1 MATYYLY
8 NGSKDVNIYKS
19 ASKNSKKMGTIKK
32 KDYVKATALKN
43 GFYKVNKGYVDCRD
57 VYADNVGSSKKYKNY
72 FNQNSDSGMIWK
84 DKSIGNLLLF
94 SKINL
99 QAKSIVFVHNSAS
112 SSSTKIGFLNSGC
125 IIIINLACYDPT
137 NMAVRHNSTSTVEN
151 SEGMW
156 YKIYSVSGEYTG
168 VVKDKWIN
176 LTTNKDLLSKKS
188 SSTNMS
194 TNTSSTSS
202 SASPVEE
209 EKTVEAYSEYM
220 TKEQYSKK
228 LEDGLK
234 VEDLRNVFG
243 MPYQFL
249 PLTDPR
255 IDVDDN
261 GSNSVG
267 SIEQFGSMYTKK
279 IINPMPLLLMTPG
292 SPEFMSSYN
301 KSQRS
306 LMLGKYLNLGIDSTT
321 LESLINE
328 KSGKFYSLRYNYTE
342 YFYYV
347 NAMCRSAAF
356 FLGIEDIEINKH
368 KLKDF
373 NWLWDNNSNGT
384 DVFGHAGL
392 RRFLGTYAG
401 AIPFYIEAET
411 SITDSFSNS
420 TSQSSI
426 SDSINGLS
434 DQARELNFLM
444 GTVSSATGGSLDNF
458 VGTDGASKNLENIS
472 DQIKSMMGGKNNI
485 LSNLTNHVSTIL
497 SGGKMIFPEIWT
509 DSSFSRSYSVKL
521 KFPIPSGDK
530 LSIFLYGLVP
540 VFHCLGFVLPRQ
552 SASQAYYSPFLV
564 RACYKGIF
572 NVDMGIIEGMSFTK
586 GSDGEWTDDGLP
598 TVIEVSLDIKDLY
611 NGMFMSKQET
621 FGDMSIMSNITELDY
636 IANMCGININEPD
649 VRRTVEMY
657 LSLGFVS
664 NIKDRVQLGI
674 WGGLTQWANQKFQKI
689 FGKF

>member
-8 NGSKDVNIYKS
+8 NGSKNVNIYKS
-19 ASKNSKKMGTIKK
+19 ANASSKKVDTIKK
-32 KDYVKATALKN
+32 GSYMKATGLKN
-43 GFYKVNKGYVDCRD
+43 GFYTVSKGYVNIRD
-57 VYADNVGSSKKYKNY
+57 VYADNMGSDKKYKGY
-72 FNQNSDSGMIWK
+72 FNENSDIGSIWK
-84 DKSIGNLLLF
+84 NKYVGNLLIF
-94 SKINL
+94 SESVLQVKSITFTYKNTSTANAKDKTGYL
-99 QAKSIVFVHNSAS
+99 QAGCKFTVI
-112 SSSTKIGFLNSGC
+112 KITN
-125 IIIINLACYDPT
+125 YDPT
-137 NMAVRHNSTSTVEN
+137 NMTVRNENMVTEEN
-151 SEGMW
+151 SEGKW
-156 YKIYSVSGEYTG
+156 YKIYNVDGDCSG
-168 VVKDKWIN
+168 VVKGKYVN
-176 LTTNKDLLSKKS
+176 PTTYSQVSNTTGNTSNSSNKS
-188 SSTNMS
+188 SDYT
-194 TNTSSTSS
+194 
-202 SASPVEE
+202 APVEE
-209 EKTVEAYSEYM
+209 EKTIESYSDYM
-220 TKEQYSKK
+220 SKEDYYNK
-228 LEDGLK
+228 LQEGLEI
-234 VEDLRNVFG
+234 EDLRNIFG
-243 MPYQFL
+243 MPHQFL

-255 IDVDDN
+255 IDVNDN
-261 GSNSVG
+261 GGNSVG
-267 SIEQFGSMYTKK
+267 EIEQFGTMYTKK

-292 SPEFMSSYN
+292 SPEFMTSYN
-301 KSQRS
+301 GKQRS
-306 LMLGKYLNLGIDSTT
+306 LMLEKYMNIGIDSTT
-321 LESLINE
+321 LESLVNE
-328 KSGKFYSLRYNYTE
+328 KTGKFYSLRYNYTE

-356 FLGIEDIEINKH
+356 FLGIEDTEINGH

-384 DVFGHAGL
+384 DIFGHAGL
-392 RRFLGTYAG
+392 KKFLGTYVG

-411 SITDSFSNS
+411 SITDNFSNS

-426 SDSINGLS
+426 ADSINGLS

-458 VGTDGASKNLENIS
+458 VATDGASKNLENVT
-472 DQIKSMMGGKNNI
+472 DQITKMMGKNNI

-540 VFHCLGFVLPRQ
+540 VFHCLGFVMPRQ

-611 NGMFMSKQET
+611 NGMFMSKQEVA
-621 FGDMSIMSNITELDY
+621 GDMSIMSNITELDY

-674 WGGLTQWANQKFQKI
+674 WGGLTQWANQKFQNI